1 LNGAMTEATSTP
13 RRSHWVRNT
22 IIVVGVLALIVVA
35 VVGTYAFTLSRTFD
49 DKTETIEEA
58 FPDETTRPPVTEGTA
73 GAAQNILLLGSDTR
87 GEVDEDIDALRGQRS
102 DTIMVLHVPAD
113 RKHAY
118 VMSIMRDS
126 WVDIPGK
133 GSAKVNA
140 ALSYGGVPLV
150 VQTVE
155 GLISARIDHVAIID
169 FEGFKGLTDAL
180 GGVEVD
186 NPIPFSPKHLK
197 GAFFPQGKVTLSGEQ
212 ALAFVRE
219 RYAFADGDFQRARNQ
234 QIYLKAVMGKLLSRD
249 TLTDPAKISATVAAI
264 SPYLKVDKALDSGY
278 VAGLG
283 LELRSLRTEDITF
296 FTAPTAGTGTSPD
309 GQSIVKLDFDEL
321 AVVQEAFRTDTLQ
334 NYTPSV
340 QTMN

>member
-1 LNGAMTEATSTP
+1 MTEAERTP
-13 RRSHWVRNT
+13 HRSHWLRNT
-22 IIVVGVLALIVVA
+22 LIVLGVLAVIIAA

-49 DKTETIEEA
+49 DSTEKIEEA
-58 FPDETTRPPVTEGTA
+58 FPDETSRPPVAVTEGTDA
-73 GAAQNILLLGSDTR
+73 VSQNILLLGSDTR
-87 GEVDEDIDALRGQRS
+87 GAVDEDIDELRGQRS
-102 DTIMVLHVPAD
+102 DAIMVLHIPAD
-113 RKHAY
+113 RKRAY

-126 WVDIPGK
+126 WVEIPGR
-133 GSAKVNA
+133 GEAKVNA
-140 ALSYGGVPLV
+140 ALSLGGVPLV

-155 GLISARIDHVAIID
+155 SLISARIDHVAIID

-186 NPIPFSPKHLK
+186 NPIPFSPRHLE
-197 GAFFPQGKVTLSGEQ
+197 GAYFPQGKVDLNGEE

-249 TLTDPAKISATVAAI
+249 TLTDPAKIGATVSAI
-264 SPYLKVDKALDSGY
+264 SPFLKVDGALDSRY

-283 LELRSLRTEDITF
+283 FELRSLRSDDITF

-309 GQSIVKLDFDEL
+309 GQSIVNLDFDEL
-321 AVVQEAFRTDTLQ
+321 ATVQEAFRTDTLQ
-334 NYTPSV
+334 NYTPSA
-340 QTMN
+340 QSMN

>member
-1 LNGAMTEATSTP
+1 MTEAVRTP
-13 RRSHWVRNT
+13 HRSHWLRNT
-22 IIVVGVLALIVVA
+22 LIVLGVLAVIIAA

-58 FPDETTRPPVTEGTA
+58 FPDETSRPPATVTEGTDA
-73 GAAQNILLLGSDTR
+73 VSQNILLLGSDTR
-87 GEVDEDIDALRGQRS
+87 GAVDEDIDELRGQRS
-102 DTIMVLHVPAD
+102 DAIMVLHIPAD
-113 RKHAY
+113 RKRAY

-126 WVDIPGK
+126 WVEIPGR
-133 GSAKVNA
+133 GEAKVNA
-140 ALSYGGVPLV
+140 ALSLGGVPLV

-155 GLISARIDHVAIID
+155 SLISARIDHVAIID

-186 NPIPFSPKHLK
+186 NPIPFSPRHLE
-197 GAFFPQGKVTLSGEQ
+197 GAYFPQGKVTLNGEE

-249 TLTDPAKISATVAAI
+249 TLTDPAKIGATVSAI
-264 SPYLKVDKALDSGY
+264 SPYLKVDGALDSGY

-283 LELRSLRTEDITF
+283 FELRSLRSDDITF

-309 GQSIVKLDFDEL
+309 GQSIVNLDFDEL
-321 AVVQEAFRTDTLQ
+321 ATVQEAFRTDTLQ
-334 NYTPSV
+334 NYTPQV
-340 QTMN
+340 QSMG

>member
-1 LNGAMTEATSTP
+1 MTEAPSTP
-13 RRSHWVRNT
+13 RRSHWLRNT
-22 IIVVGVLALIVVA
+22 VIVLGVLALIVVA

-49 DKTETIEEA
+49 DKTETIEDA
-58 FPDETTRPPVTEGTA
+58 FPEETTRPPVAEGVA
-73 GAAQNILLLGSDTR
+73 AAAQNILLLGSDTR
-87 GEVDEDIDALRGQRS
+87 GQLDDDIDELRGQRS
-102 DTIMVLHVPAD
+102 DAIMVLHVPAD

-126 WVDIPGK
+126 WVEIPGR
-133 GSAKVNA
+133 GNAKVNA
-140 ALSYGGVPLV
+140 ALAYGGVPLA

-155 GLISARIDHVAIID
+155 NLISARIDHVAIVD
-169 FEGFKGLTDAL
+169 FEGFTGLTDAL

-186 NPIPFSPKHLK
+186 NPIPFSPRHLE
-197 GAFFPQGKVTLSGEQ
+197 GAFFPQGKVTLSGEE

-249 TLTDPAKISATVAAI
+249 TLTDPGKISATVSAI
-264 SPYLKVDKALDSGY
+264 SPYLKVDESLDSGY

-283 LELRSLRTEDITF
+283 FELRSLRTEDITF
-296 FTAPTAGTGTSPD
+296 FTVPTAGTGTSPD
-309 GQSIVKLDFDEL
+309 GQSIVNLDAEQL

-334 NYTPSV
+334 NYTPEV
-340 QTMN
+340 QSID

>member
-1 LNGAMTEATSTP
+1 MTEAERTP
-13 RRSHWVRNT
+13 HRSHWLRNT
-22 IIVVGVLALIVVA
+22 LIVLGVLAVIIAA

-49 DKTETIEEA
+49 DSTEKIEEA
-58 FPDETTRPPVTEGTA
+58 FPDETSRPPVAVTEGTDA
-73 GAAQNILLLGSDTR
+73 VSQNILLLGSDTR
-87 GEVDEDIDALRGQRS
+87 GAVDEDIDELRGQRS
-102 DTIMVLHVPAD
+102 DAIMVLHIPAD
-113 RKHAY
+113 RKRAY

-126 WVDIPGK
+126 WVEIPGR
-133 GSAKVNA
+133 GEAKVNA
-140 ALSYGGVPLV
+140 ALSLGGVPLV

-155 GLISARIDHVAIID
+155 SLISARIDHVAIID

-186 NPIPFSPKHLK
+186 NPIPFSPRHLK
-197 GAFFPQGKVTLSGEQ
+197 GAYFPQGKVDLNGEE

-249 TLTDPAKISATVAAI
+249 TLTDPAKIGATVSAI
-264 SPYLKVDKALDSGY
+264 SPFLKVDGALDSRY

-283 LELRSLRTEDITF
+283 FELRSLRSDDITF

-309 GQSIVKLDFDEL
+309 GQSIVNLDFDEL
-321 AVVQEAFRTDTLQ
+321 ATVQEAFRTDTLQ
-334 NYTPSV
+334 NYTPSA
-340 QTMN
+340 QSMN

>member
-1 LNGAMTEATSTP
+1 MTEAERTP
-13 RRSHWVRNT
+13 HRSHWLRNT
-22 IIVVGVLALIVVA
+22 LIVLGVLAVIVAA

-49 DKTETIEEA
+49 DRTETIEEA
-58 FPDETTRPPVTEGTA
+58 FPDETSRPPAAVTEGTDA
-73 GAAQNILLLGSDTR
+73 VSQNILLLGSDTR
-87 GEVDEDIDALRGQRS
+87 GAVDEDIDELRGQRS
-102 DTIMVLHVPAD
+102 DAIMVLHIPAD
-113 RKHAY
+113 RKRAY

-126 WVDIPGK
+126 WVEIPGR
-133 GSAKVNA
+133 GEAKVNA
-140 ALSYGGVPLV
+140 ALSLGGVPLV

-155 GLISARIDHVAIID
+155 SLISARIDHVAIID

-186 NPIPFSPKHLK
+186 NPIPFSPRHLE
-197 GAFFPQGKVTLSGEQ
+197 GAYFPQGKVDLNGEE

-249 TLTDPAKISATVAAI
+249 TLTDPAKIGATVSAI
-264 SPYLKVDKALDSGY
+264 SPYLKVDGALDSRY

-283 LELRSLRTEDITF
+283 FELRSLRSDDITF

-309 GQSIVKLDFDEL
+309 GQSIVNLDFDEL
-321 AVVQEAFRTDTLQ
+321 ATVQEAFRTDTLQ

-340 QTMN
+340 QSMG